1 MTFSLTL
8 NDDVSPRLR
17 SYIHIYILDLIEGA
31 TFFVM
36 MPSESMLHCIK
47 GVD

>member
-31 TFFVM
+31 TTPVNL
-36 MPSESMLHCIK
+36 ESDNHAMYLPQ
-47 GVD
+47 